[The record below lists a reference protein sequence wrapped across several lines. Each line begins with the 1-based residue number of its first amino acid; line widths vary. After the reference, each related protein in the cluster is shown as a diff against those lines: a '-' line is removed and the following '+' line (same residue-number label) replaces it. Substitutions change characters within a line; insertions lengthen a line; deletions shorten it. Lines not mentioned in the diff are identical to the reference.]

1 MPKDKKDSR
10 FDRVETGRDI
20 AKKVMKDMDNPKSPW
35 SKDKA
40 TDMVSRFG
48 SGGIK
53 HVAQKV
59 ASKVIPATKTAVSKI
74 SENGKM
80 FVQHINEVKELGRK
94 KGVHTIKTT
103 AGEGK
108 GSEKKIAMSIK
119 RGDDL
124 GFKSIGKPKSSEL
137 GATSRGK
144 QIGKPITDQGG
155 KRRKK

>member
-40 TDMVSRFG
+40 IDMVTRMG

-53 HVAQKV
+53 DVAKNV
-59 ASKVIPATKTAVSKI
+59 MSKLHPPKSSKVTESAK
-74 SENGKM
+74 N
-80 FVQHINEVKELGRK
+80 FVKERNSVSEIGRS

-108 GSEKKIAMSIK
+108 GTEKKVSMSIK